1 MGYNKKVLSKAVS
14 ELGKAKAP
22 AKPKD
27 IITDPAGQWKFP
39 GQKTRIPGNDI
50 TMQGVNYPVWGQ
62 PNVGK
67 GSMMQPGQN
76 YLFPGADYVDE
87 TPMAKKGG
95 TLNSKKYSKSMSA
108 TNKLFAKNKLFQ
120 NKKSKIFDPNSKFKS
135 GGSKLGPINLDPN
148 PLSHYELNYG
158 YNLPTEQDGG
168 VRGNPWLYTYNQES
182 EDRAPGQVI
191 GLGADFQHKSGLH
204 GSTNVELPFFNKNA
218 IGNLYSELGY
228 NKRFKNFDADAT
240 LKNYTEPGSKFNPSF
255 TTGIGYNK
263 NLGNHVGFGV
273 GVNNTMVPGNLWN
286 PNGNVS
292 LKYNFQDGG
301 ENEDEYMD
309 LTDEEIQ
316 AYRDAGYEV
325 DEAPEYE
332 TGGFVQHELV
342 KAQKGRTIIHT
353 NKAAYD
359 RANAAESDSLSLYNS
374 ANREYNNAMKN
385 IDYFKMF
392 GPTPPSD
399 LIIDKNG
406 NVQEKREFKDPA
418 IIASNVYNKNKKN
431 PIRPV
436 SFYLT
441 GNSGAGS
448 VLEAVKYKK
457 PVIHNVYEEPISTLP
472 LRPIQQFISPEQT
485 IIPARPYVKPKQY
498 SGPRFG
504 TLAGDE
510 NLDLPDGATQQEI
523 EAARRQRH
531 ADEFTRKTLEYQAK
545 QRGNKPIV
553 KAQTGLT
560 KKPLLISDPK
570 EFAFRNKM
578 YNDSLSLY
586 NASQKTIGSRFPKI
600 TEEKFNEIRKKN
612 DELPAYIFDKKQQ
625 LEDKKNKKEKPLNEY
640 VVKTTHKNMRSEP
653 VFIKNK
659 KPQPAWNDPNKFAIP
674 LKDGTIKI
682 PGYVIGDKPE
692 FSIYTIYDPS
702 TGSRYDYLENF
713 YSNKKKPTLLGV
725 SSDTIKPVST
735 NYYGEDFPTEYDSF
749 NITEESQV
757 NGKTTSNLN
766 NEYKNFFYQLGA
778 EDVYAKPV
786 QPVQFLKTND
796 SQNEN
801 SILPIQEEKV
811 DTLPLKPIERFT
823 SPEQT
828 IIPGKPYVKPFKPR
842 YGTLAGDENLGLS
855 RNATQFDIEAARRKF
870 ASDEFTRKTLE
881 YQNKQRGTKAPITQA
896 FQKGGTRKPLEIS
909 DPKEFAYRNKMYADS
924 LTLYNQSLDDRK
936 WLNSHTPLRISP
948 SGKPLY
954 RGSEW
959 EKYRDKDHEK
969 FYNAKKRLEKANK
982 KAPKGKDTDF
992 DITGTDRSRP
1002 EETWGTWFTNY
1013 KKPVQPVTVK
1023 KAEVIQQ
1030 EKNTVDSLPL
1040 LPIKNIQ
1047 TLNPEFIPQRTVQ
1060 PKSYSNPNRHGV
1072 WSDKQLPRIL
1082 SPENWL
1088 NKTREYQEQQR
1099 GVKQPVSQIRKEG
1112 GVLDSYQKKGE
1123 VKTFKRD
1130 IRDQDALS
1138 NTGWGTAPVQK
1149 KKVQPTVK
1157 QKQAQKSFDKNFK
1170 VTDKSKY
1177 EKTEDK
1183 IVKAQQDLKDWGKEN
1198 GVAVT
1203 DSDLKSVA
1211 DQQWSFAGVGPQK
1224 QPDMMQATPEQSNS
1238 SRAWEYMTNPFTAL
1252 KYEISGGGYENMP
1265 HHINE
1270 MRMAGINPDKNNLV
1284 GNMLNALN
1292 PLDDIKTIYEGVND
1306 ITKGDNSGYT
1316 TAGLGLLGFI
1326 PGGDYFKGLRKTGKT
1341 AETIK
1346 DVSKVDDEL
1355 LKAYNLAVDL
1365 KNRGKISNIP
1375 NTPQDFDKWL
1385 QAQYN
1390 KRPLYR
1396 TVDVNPE
1403 TMANPIIREGIRK
1416 QGLDPDNPHHV
1427 AEYMGTTVAPATVV
1441 NRGRR
1446 SGGHDELLQG
1456 SNKDIMYYAEDPEW
1470 IGPRYGGKNPYYV
1483 KVHADELPEGLEN
1496 QVLGL
1501 RSESRV
1507 RKNYNRNYP
1516 QFDINKVPSGALFE
1530 DKYLSVGPNTITPIL
1545 GDKGAKIR
1553 KSVSVLS
1560 GADFDKLSNKRF
1572 DQGGSTEEWEDE
1584 LDDNQIERLRR
1595 AGYTVDELDEVE
1607 DVDTYQA
1614 GGPTVSQLWKEHTG
1628 TDWSEAHRQGLTSGS
1643 YADNMKLRDR
1653 ILNSEFDNMT
1663 PGNNIQQNRVKSQNH
1678 RDAYVKNVQN
1688 LINNNKSL
1696 DDLVSMRMGTR
1707 EGLLN
1712 LFPNL
1717 GSAKAPVN
1725 KPVANTVL
1733 PVNNKPVS
1741 KPAVK
1746 VDRRMAA
1753 TSSPNS
1759 KLPQLK
1765 VFDKQVKTVKPKVK
1779 EVRSVNINKSATS
1792 SPESFNLDKYRT
1804 LTDIQQRFA
1813 DAKKY
1818 NVANKIK
1825 QKEKVLKK
1833 EDKSVQWQMPQL
1845 GINAPTPKAKY
1856 PTNINNAASNFN
1868 TKNKNQKVLPGK
1880 KLKEVDRGIM
1890 ATYINPIVKEV
1901 SAPIN
1906 SALNTLYDVG
1916 ESIGEKTESTL
1927 GKVGELYES
1936 YKKEGLIN
1944 ALTQAKNSQKDPEV
1958 YKTVIKPKAKIV
1970 KPIPQAKEEAY
1981 DNDRLAENY
1990 QNITDAGNYTINTF
2004 SKKLSGVPLGVRN
2017 REDER
2022 DIKGKAIAYTYAP
2035 FKTYNEH
2042 LGNSYGGISLK
2053 PNSVETDN
2061 QPVIVYDND
2070 KMYIDTFKNQKN
2082 TGKLISPTY
2091 KTDSVT
2097 DLVIDK
2103 SNRYSSNIEQK
2114 MIKLKTARGDKDIPV
2129 GTADSSEGSFK
2140 DWSGGHLM
2148 LENPKTK
2155 EVVVIHGK
2163 SYELQKMF
2171 RKFLQENKLKSANII
2186 ETDHK
2191 AYSLIKNPK
2200 NNILTGEFNRARD
2213 NANTKSSGSGNFI
2226 YSKI

>member
-1 MGYNKKVLSKAVS
+1 MGFNKKVLSKAVS

-27 IITDPAGQWKFP
+27 IITDPAGQWKYP

-76 YLFPGADYVDE
+76 YLFPEADYVDE

-95 TLNSKKYSKSMSA
+95 ALNSKKYSKSMSA
-108 TNKLFAKNKLFQ
+108 TNKLFAKNKLFK
-120 NKKSKIFDPNSKFKS
+120 NMKSKIFDPNSKFKS

-158 YNLPTEQDGG
+158 FNLPTKQDGG
-168 VRGNPWLYTYNQES
+168 LYSNPWLYTYNQQS
-182 EDRAPGQVI
+182 EDREPGQVI

-218 IGNLYSELGY
+218 MGNLYSELGY
-228 NKRFKNFDADAT
+228 GKRFKNFDADAT

-255 TTGIGYNK
+255 TTGVGYNK
-263 NLGNHVGFGV
+263 NLGDHINFSA
-273 GVNNTMVPGNLWN
+273 GVNNTMVPGKLFK
-286 PNGNVS
+286 PGVQAG
-292 LKYNFQDGG
+292 LTYRFQEGG
-301 ENEDEYMD
+301 ENDDEYMD

-325 DEAPEYE
+325 DELPHAQDGGPQNTAGPRAEETSTDVDAMNAMMKARMATDAEFSNPAAQRMTSPYPKTGMTPEGLGTHYMASMGNQAVPLLQDKGGDELEYNENPPPSNEDMNFRTPEEAQYFAEHYKEVAPMMKGFKE
-332 TGGFVQHELV
+332 GGYVQHELV
-342 KAQKGRTIIHT
+342 KAQTGLTKKPLEIADPNKYAFR
-353 NKAAYD
+353 KAAYD
-359 RANAAESDSLSLYNS
+359 DSLKLYNKS
-374 ANREYNNAMKN
+374 INDLKGMSNTEYIKAGKYSDKTPAAAWSQVYINSKKDDLGN
-385 IDYFKMF
+385 IVK
-392 GPTPPSD
+392 GKIKPTGINYSTRKSD
-399 LIIDKNG
+399 GEDVVSFMYQKP
-406 NVQEKREFKDPA
+406 VQPVKFVP
-418 IIASNVYNKNKKN
+418 KKN
-431 PIRPV
+431 
-436 SFYLT
+436 
-441 GNSGAGS
+441 
-448 VLEAVKYKK
+448 EAKPTVKVESNK
-457 PVIHNVYEEPISTLP
+457 VDTLP
-472 LRPIQQFISPEQT
+472 LKSIERFTSSEQT
-485 IIPARPYVKPKQY
+485 IIPARPYVK
-498 SGPRFG
+498 
-504 TLAGDE
+504 A
-510 NLDLPDGATQQEI
+510 
-523 EAARRQRH
+523 
-531 ADEFTRKTLEYQAK
+531 
-545 QRGNKPIV
+545 
-553 KAQTGLT
+553 
-560 KKPLLISDPK
+560 
-570 EFAFRNKM
+570 
-578 YNDSLSLY
+578 
-586 NASQKTIGSRFPKI
+586 
-600 TEEKFNEIRKKN
+600 
-612 DELPAYIFDKKQQ
+612 
-625 LEDKKNKKEKPLNEY
+625 
-640 VVKTTHKNMRSEP
+640 
-653 VFIKNK
+653 
-659 KPQPAWNDPNKFAIP
+659 
-674 LKDGTIKI
+674 
-682 PGYVIGDKPE
+682 
-692 FSIYTIYDPS
+692 
-702 TGSRYDYLENF
+702 
-713 YSNKKKPTLLGV
+713 
-725 SSDTIKPVST
+725 IKPS
-735 NYYGEDFPTEYDSF
+735 
-749 NITEESQV
+749 
-757 NGKTTSNLN
+757 
-766 NEYKNFFYQLGA
+766 
-778 EDVYAKPV
+778 
-786 QPVQFLKTND
+786 
-796 SQNEN
+796 
-801 SILPIQEEKV
+801 
-811 DTLPLKPIERFT
+811 
-823 SPEQT
+823 
-828 IIPGKPYVKPFKPR
+828 
-842 YGTLAGDENLGLS
+842 
-855 RNATQFDIEAARRKF
+855 
-870 ASDEFTRKTLE
+870 
-881 YQNKQRGTKAPITQA
+881 
-896 FQKGGTRKPLEIS
+896 
-909 DPKEFAYRNKMYADS
+909 
-924 LTLYNQSLDDRK
+924 
-936 WLNSHTPLRISP
+936 
-948 SGKPLY
+948 
-954 RGSEW
+954 
-959 EKYRDKDHEK
+959 
-969 FYNAKKRLEKANK
+969 ANK
-982 KAPKGKDTDF
+982 
-992 DITGTDRSRP
+992 
-1002 EETWGTWFTNY
+1002 
-1013 KKPVQPVTVK
+1013 
-1023 KAEVIQQ
+1023 
-1030 EKNTVDSLPL
+1030 
-1040 LPIKNIQ
+1040 
-1047 TLNPEFIPQRTVQ
+1047 
-1060 PKSYSNPNRHGV
+1060 GV
-1072 WSDKQLPRIL
+1072 WSDGSDGQYPKGL
-1082 SPENWL
+1082 SPDDF
-1088 NKTREYQEQQR
+1088 TRKNLEYQERQR
-1099 GVKQPVSQIRKEG
+1099 GVKQPVSQIRKDG
-1112 GVLDSYQKKGE
+1112 GALDSYQKKGE

-1138 NTGWGTAPVQK
+1138 NTGWSSAPVEK
-1149 KKVQPTVK
+1149 KKVQPTAK

-1183 IVKAQQDLKDWGKEN
+1183 ITKAQQDLKDWGKEN

-1203 DSDLKSVA
+1203 DSDLENVA
-1211 DQQWSFAGVGPQK
+1211 NQQWSFAGVGPQK
-1224 QPDMMQATPEQSNS
+1224 QPDIMQATPEQSNS
-1238 SRAWEYMTNPFTAL
+1238 SRAWEYITNPMTAAE
-1252 KYEISGGGYENMP
+1252 YAISGGGAENMP
-1265 HHINE
+1265 HNINE
-1270 MRMAGINPDKNNLV
+1270 MKAVGYDPGVVQGRNLV
-1284 GNMLNALN
+1284 GNTLNGLN
-1292 PLDDIKTIYEGVND
+1292 LFDDANTVYKGIND
-1306 ITKGDNSGYT
+1306 IYKGDNSGYA
-1316 TAGLGLLGFI
+1316 TAGLGLFGFLPGGSETKGIVKAGNIAHDFAGPLKHSHFNTPEVLKALGQRGKNWDKVGI
-1326 PGGDYFKGLRKTGKT
+1326 PGKDLLHKDMIKYHGTYHGRPIVEVKMPDGSSEMFYKSSGWADKAGEGLNGTTEGMWQVYGGHAHTPKSSNWF
-1341 AETIK
+1341 IK
-1346 DVSKVDDEL
+1346 DDNVHVPGLSYKDYYGSNTFRSMADNMDNALIQKHGFADKNEL
-1355 LKAYNLAVDL
+1355 DNALNF
-1365 KNRGKISNIP
+1365 KNRHGKIDTF
-1375 NTPQDFDKWL
+1375 TPKEKF
-1385 QAQYN
+1385 
-1390 KRPLYR
+1390 
-1396 TVDVNPE
+1396 
-1403 TMANPIIREGIRK
+1403 
-1416 QGLDPDNPHHV
+1416 
-1427 AEYMGTTVAPATVV
+1427 
-1441 NRGRR
+1441 
-1446 SGGHDELLQG
+1446 
-1456 SNKDIMYYAEDPEW
+1456 
-1470 IGPRYGGKNPYYV
+1470 
-1483 KVHADELPEGLEN
+1483 
-1496 QVLGL
+1496 
-1501 RSESRV
+1501 
-1507 RKNYNRNYP
+1507 
-1516 QFDINKVPSGALFE
+1516 
-1530 DKYLSVGPNTITPIL
+1530 
-1545 GDKGAKIR
+1545 
-1553 KSVSVLS
+1553 
-1560 GADFDKLSNKRF
+1560 
-1572 DQGGSTEEWEDE
+1572 GGSTEEWEDE
-1584 LDDNQIERLRR
+1584 LDDNQIERLKR

-1653 ILNSEFDNMT
+1653 ILNSEFDNIT

-1733 PVNNKPVS
+1733 PVKQKPVA
-1741 KPAVK
+1741 KPIIK
-1746 VDRRMAA
+1746 TNRNMAA
-1753 TSSPNS
+1753 S
-1759 KLPQLK
+1759 
-1765 VFDKQVKTVKPKVK
+1765 
-1779 EVRSVNINKSATS
+1779 S
-1792 SPESFNLDKYRT
+1792 SPESLNLDKYRT
-1804 LTDIQQRFA
+1804 LTDIQKKFA

-1825 QKEKVLKK
+1825 QKEKVIKK

-1856 PTNINNAASNFN
+1856 PTNINNTASNFN
-1868 TKNKNQKVLPGK
+1868 TKNKNQKVLPSK

-1906 SALNTLYDVG
+1906 NALNTIGDIG

-1970 KPIPQAKEEAY
+1970 KPIPQVKAKEEAY

-2114 MIKLKTARGDKDIPV
+2114 MIKLKTEKGDKDMPI
-2129 GTADSSEGSFK
+2129 GTADNSEGSFK

-2155 EVVVIHGK
+2155 EVIVIHGK

-2191 AYSLIKNPK
+2191 SYSLIKNPK